1 MKKVYQRGLWGLLA
15 SILLF
20 FGATSLFAVDNNI
33 SGTAPTQNTD
43 GSALTDLASIR
54 IYKSVI
60 TTPSPNCAAAGTVY
74 SVLVTMPFTVTGGT
88 FTRLDSNQTIN
99 GRYCYKAT
107 AIDTSGN
114 ESVFSNI
121 AQKDVD
127 LMFPSAPSGLT
138 VT

>member
-1 MKKVYQRGLWGLLA
+1 MKKIYQRGFWGLLA

-20 FGATSLFAVDNNI
+20 LGATNLFAVDNNI
-33 SGTAPTQNTD
+33 SGLAPTQNTD

-74 SVLVTMPFTVTGGT
+74 SVLVTKPFTTPGVQ
-88 FTRLDSNQTIN
+88 FTHLDANQTTN

-114 ESVFSNI
+114 ESVFSNT
-121 AQKDVD
+121 AFKDVD
-127 LMFPSAPSGLT
+127 LLFPGAPSGLT
-138 VT
+138 VN